1 MEIRWVVVGAGRIC
15 TVVLF
20 LEQLMAP
27 NPSLS
32 LFSISP
38 AEMRED
44 RVRFGAEVAVRRGV
58 LICVEWG

>member
-1 MEIRWVVVGAGRIC
+1 MEIRWIVVGAGRIC

-32 LFSISP
+32 LFS
-38 AEMRED
+38 MRED